1 MVGTCIGVLREN
13 WGMTR
18 YLLTP
23 STSCDQPTHARGC
36 KKKKT
41 VINGIVYLVR
51 MICQL
56 YLSKASPRNNT
67 TAVWISPV

>member
-36 KKKKT
+36 KKKK
-41 VINGIVYLVR
+41 N
-51 MICQL
+51 
-56 YLSKASPRNNT
+56 SN
-67 TAVWISPV
+67 